1 MFDREKQ
8 VIINKICKSIFS
20 KSDSIT
26 FKELNLLNLPIQLKN
41 YLGCILDL
49 QLEKETIELKN
60 FSRFNYDHPDVKPF
74 FDQLCVML
82 KIFKSF
88 TYQELSVLLKDALD
102 LTLDYL
108 LKPCEVLTNFVFK
121 YDSEIDSNT
130 LLKKLEFITDYNYL
144 TTILKE
150 LVKRKKI
157 STLER
162 QEFYELLK
170 KIDKE
175 YTNNFTLLDHYELFK
190 SFKEYLIELEL
201 VITDRAEYEAFII
214 YLNDKS
220 HKNAVEFLEERR
232 NLFIQ
237 SNTSVLEYLKI
248 LFQPKLYEE
257 KKVETLDIQAEAKE
271 IDLVETEKKE
281 EQLIDSRIESVLQNQ
296 EEITESE
303 NSEKVSETVMSEL
316 GQVEEKS
323 DSIKTDDPKE
333 KSLYQKLI
341 TPEAPIQKK
350 YDRNLD
356 GLMSRRLKKKVIYK
370 IFDGNEFLFY
380 DFINKLNKVSNWDE
394 ASILLTDLFDKRN
407 IQPFSKWAI
416 KFTEFLY
423 DNIR

>member
-1 MFDREKQ
+1 
-8 VIINKICKSIFS
+8 
-20 KSDSIT
+20 
-26 FKELNLLNLPIQLKN
+26 
-41 YLGCILDL
+41 
-49 QLEKETIELKN
+49 
-60 FSRFNYDHPDVKPF
+60 
-74 FDQLCVML
+74 
-82 KIFKSF
+82 
-88 TYQELSVLLKDALD
+88 
-102 LTLDYL
+102 
-108 LKPCEVLTNFVFK
+108 
-121 YDSEIDSNT
+121 
-130 LLKKLEFITDYNYL
+130 
-144 TTILKE
+144 
-150 LVKRKKI
+150 VKRKKI